1 MVVKG
6 EECGERIVREFGIYT
21 YTLLC
26 LKKITNEVVRYST
39 GTVQCYVA
47 AQMEE
52 EFRGEW
58 IRVYV

>member
-6 EECGERIVREFGIYT
+6 EECGERIVREFGINMYP
-21 YTLLC
+21 LLY
-26 LKKITNEVVRYST
+26 LKQITNEVVMYST

-47 AQMEE
+47 AQMGEG
-52 EFRGEW
+52 FRGEW